1 MIAALQALAIPAA
14 LRIPRT
20 TYTCMFFSQKQI
32 RSILGLSVLYIT
44 MESKPFLC
52 LSSLPIFPGLFHTP
66 KAIGRV
72 TINKGDRFFTLH
84 GDSNDEALL
93 FPGDIVKGESFVS
106 RNKEVDH
113 DHNLP
118 TLYFVRTDN
127 AATVSSGKRTLVCFM
142 EQLVRAR
149 GRVVTIAKKD
159 MKVHKP
165 VTVNYYSSKQTLDIT
180 VHSLNINASR
190 FLTTD
195 GIAAL

>member
-1 MIAALQALAIPAA
+1 M
-14 LRIPRT
+14 
-20 TYTCMFFSQKQI
+20 
-32 RSILGLSVLYIT
+32 
-44 MESKPFLC
+44 
-52 LSSLPIFPGLFHTP
+52 
-66 KAIGRV
+66 
-72 TINKGDRFFTLH
+72 
-84 GDSNDEALL
+84 
-93 FPGDIVKGESFVS
+93 
-106 RNKEVDH
+106 
-113 DHNLP
+113 
-118 TLYFVRTDN
+118 
-127 AATVSSGKRTLVCFM
+127 CFM